1 MSAFPNAVSIQVGSD
16 AHAVA
21 VGTSV
26 EWWGV
31 EADCASINSISIA
44 SADVGDLPDEY
55 SVSGFHIEDVL
66 LKADFINGNGVASQ
80 AVLHGLEQLNL
91 LLH

>member
-1 MSAFPNAVSIQVGSD
+1 MLRAHDYEEHREVSALPNAVSIQVGSD

-21 VGTSV
+21 VGTGV

-44 SADVGDLPDEY
+44 PADVGNLPDEY

-66 LKADFINGNGVASQ
+66 PE
-80 AVLHGLEQLNL
+80 AVV
-91 LLH
+91 